1 MSHQL
6 VYNKFTFFEY
16 QCFDEE
22 LGLILDAF
30 GTFVVEFEDFE
41 LQLVQFYYDSFLSWN
56 FVNGYLLVS
65 ANDFYN
71 MNCGNVFILVW
82 VNLW

>member
-1 MSHQL
+1 MFRQL
-6 VYNKFTFFEY
+6 VYNKFPFIEY

-41 LQLVQFYYDSFLSWN
+41 LQLVQFYYDSFLS
-56 FVNGYLLVS
+56 
-65 ANDFYN
+65 
-71 MNCGNVFILVW
+71 
-82 VNLW
+82 